1 MRIMGIDPSLTGCG
15 LVLVADG
22 ELKVARVIS
31 TDSKDPRGQRL
42 EQISEAVASFL
53 ISFKPDMAAME
64 GYSFGS
70 KFNREEMGEVG
81 GVIKYT
87 LWAASID
94 PMIWPNYSWK
104 QALLGK
110 GKGQTKK
117 EDLRLPI
124 FQKYGVDIP
133 DMNNL
138 EAFCVAMAE
147 HLAQSNPSLR
157 PVPKKKRG
165 AKK

>member
-15 LVLVADG
+15 LVLISG
-22 ELKVARVIS
+22 GQLKVAQTVGTS
-31 TDSKDPRGQRL
+31 AKDLRGMRL
-42 EQISEAVASFL
+42 EQISEGVAKFIESYM
-53 ISFKPDMAAME
+53 PDFVAME

-81 GVIKYT
+81 GVIKLT
-87 LWAASID
+87 LWAASIE
-94 PMIWPNYSWK
+94 PIIWPNYSWK
-104 QALLGK
+104 QAVLGK
-110 GKGQTKK
+110 GKGKTKK
-117 EDLRLPI
+117 EDLKLPV
-124 FQKYGVDIP
+124 FQKFGVDLA
-133 DMNNL
+133 DMNQV

-147 HLAQSNPSLR
+147 HLAQAKPELR